1 MMMTLPNILT
11 MGRIAL
17 VPPFIGLF
25 YLPGD
30 GGAWAAFALFAL
42 AAVTDYF
49 DGWLARRLNQTS
61 EFGRI
66 LDPIADKLI
75 VAAALVMLAVQHGA
89 PVIPVVAI
97 LCRELLISGLR
108 EGLAGRL
115 SLPVSRLGKWKTA
128 SQMVAIALLLIAP
141 PLASLGALLGQA
153 GEALLWLAAVL
164 SWLSA
169 GLYVRAIARQWATP

>member
-1 MMMTLPNILT
+1 MMTLPNILT

-75 VAAALVMLAVQHGA
+75 VSHGFSLRSESSVTRDLPGRNASFPHFDTIMADTTSSASASVNPKCAL
-89 PVIPVVAI
+89 
-97 LCRELLISGLR
+97 
-108 EGLAGRL
+108 
-115 SLPVSRLGKWKTA
+115 
-128 SQMVAIALLLIAP
+128 
-141 PLASLGALLGQA
+141 
-153 GEALLWLAAVL
+153 
-164 SWLSA
+164 
-169 GLYVRAIARQWATP
+169 

>member
-1 MMMTLPNILT
+1 MTTTLPNILT
-11 MGRIAL
+11 IGRIAL
-17 VPPFIGLF
+17 IVPFVGLF
-25 YLPGD
+25 YVPGESA
-30 GGAWAAFALFAL
+30 AWAAFALFAL
-42 AAVTDYF
+42 AAVTDFF

-75 VAAALVMLAVQHGA
+75 VAAALVMLAVQYGA

-128 SQMVAIALLLIAP
+128 GQMVAIALLLIAP
-141 PLASLGALLGQA
+141 ALTSLGLPLEQA
-153 GEALLWLAAVL
+153 GEALLWLAALL

-169 GLYVRAIARQWATP
+169 GFYLRAVARQWATP